1 MLNSQSGFDTIAAN
15 DRLVYS
21 FALQR
26 KNADSGTD
34 VKALVLANSCK
45 FSKEFNILFYIY
57 KRISLG
63 QVQFGAEYRTGLEI
77 THCFI
82 DDR

>member
-45 FSKEFNILFYIY
+45 LSNKFYILFDEFINNFHWDGFD
-57 KRISLG
+57 KG
-63 QVQFGAEYRTGLEI
+63 QK
-77 THCFI
+77 
-82 DDR
+82 

>member
-45 FSKEFNILFYIY
+45 FSNTFYDL
-57 KRISLG
+57 S
-63 QVQFGAEYRTGLEI
+63 
-77 THCFI
+77 
-82 DDR
+82 